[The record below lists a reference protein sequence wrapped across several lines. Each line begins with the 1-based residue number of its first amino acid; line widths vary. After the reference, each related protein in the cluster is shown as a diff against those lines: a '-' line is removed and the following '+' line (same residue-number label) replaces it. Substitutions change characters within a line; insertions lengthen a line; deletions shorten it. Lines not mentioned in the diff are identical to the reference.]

1 MRHLSERAAERY
13 SIIFDWTPCA
23 DAIFQNELSNFIALF
38 LPPCTVAAVSAAAA
52 AAADNAAAARYFSIL
67 AQAAE
72 QGPQP
77 FSTVC
82 C

>member
-1 MRHLSERAAERY
+1 MCPHMYPLV
-13 SIIFDWTPCA
+13 INT
-23 DAIFQNELSNFIALF
+23 NEMHIGEEFWFEKNVHPSLVYNTSHS
-38 LPPCTVAAVSAAAA
+38 V
-52 AAADNAAAARYFSIL
+52 RYFSIL